1 MTFTYPMDSLIERY
15 IDFLIIEKGLSSNS
29 IESYSTDL
37 AEYIGFLEKNQIFEK
52 NQVDTA
58 AILAW
63 LVHLANRGLSAKSR
77 ARHLVTIR
85 GFYKYLI
92 NEKLLSSN
100 PVKGVDIPKIGLAL
114 PKIMSIEEV
123 EALLDA
129 GDIKKPKELR
139 NVAMIE
145 IMYGAGL
152 RVSELISLKLQDV
165 NLEAGILRVMG
176 KGSKERI
183 IPLGS
188 KAKSITQQWIDTA
201 RPLVL
206 KHIPSQYVFVARA
219 GKPMTRQAF
228 WKIIK
233 KYTVLAGIS
242 KNITPHTLRHSFATH
257 LLEGGAD
264 LRSVQTMLGHS
275 DISTTQIYTHIS
287 REYLI
292 KMHKKFHPRN

>member
-1 MTFTYPMDSLIERY
+1 MENYL
-15 IDFLIIEKGLSSNS
+15 DFLIIEKGLSHNS

-37 AEYIGFLEKNQIFEK
+37 AGYGDFLEKNKINDMTQA
-52 NQVDTA
+52 DTTV
-58 AILAW
+58 ILAW
-63 LVHLANRGLSAKSR
+63 LIHLAKKGLSSKSR
-77 ARHLVTIR
+77 ARHLITIR

-92 NEKLLSSN
+92 SEKYLNIN
-100 PVKGVDIPKIGLAL
+100 PVKDVDIPKIGQSL
-114 PKIMSIEEV
+114 PRIMSIPEV
-123 EALLDA
+123 ETLLDT
-129 GDIKKPKELR
+129 GDLTKPRELR
-139 NVAMIE
+139 NVAMME

-152 RVSELISLKLQDV
+152 RVSELIFLKLQDV
-165 NLEAGILRVMG
+165 NLDAGVLRVMG

-183 IPLGS
+183 VPIGA
-188 KAKSITQQWIDTA
+188 KAKSITREWIDTG

-206 KHIPSQYVFVARA
+206 KNIPSQYLFVARA

-233 KYTVLAGIS
+233 KNAGLAGIS

-292 KMHKKFHPRN
+292 KMHQKFHPRN

>member
-1 MTFTYPMDSLIERY
+1 MSIKNSMDDLIEQY
-15 IDFLIIEKGLSSNS
+15 IDFLIIEKGLSRNS
-29 IESYSTDL
+29 IESYSADL
-37 AEYIGFLEKNQIFEK
+37 AGYGDFLEKNKIIDLAEA
-52 NQVDTA
+52 DTTV
-58 AILAW
+58 ILAW
-63 LVHLANRGLSAKSR
+63 LIHLAQKGLSSKSR
-77 ARHLVTIR
+77 ARHLITIR

-92 NEKLLSSN
+92 SERHLNIN
-100 PVKGVDIPKIGLAL
+100 PVKEVDLPKIGQAL
-114 PKIMSIEEV
+114 PKIMSIAEV
-123 EALLDA
+123 ETLLEVEDSNTSK
-129 GDIKKPKELR
+129 GLR
-139 NVAMIE
+139 NLAMME

-152 RVSELISLKLQDV
+152 RVSELIFLKLQDI
-165 NLEAGILRVMG
+165 NLDAGILRVMG

-183 IPLGS
+183 VPIGS
-188 KAKSITQQWIDTA
+188 KAKSTTREWIDTG

-206 KHIPSQYVFVARA
+206 KNIPSQYLFVARA
-219 GKPMTRQAF
+219 GNPMTRQAF

-233 KYTVLAGIS
+233 KNALLAGLT

-292 KMHKKFHPRN
+292 KMHQKFHPRN

>member
-1 MTFTYPMDSLIERY
+1 MSIAISMDDLIEQY
-15 IDFLIIEKGLSSNS
+15 LDFLIIEKGLSHNS

-37 AEYIGFLEKNQIFEK
+37 AGYGDFLEENQIFDMAEA
-52 NQVDTA
+52 DTTV
-58 AILAW
+58 ILAW
-63 LVHLANRGLSAKSR
+63 LIHLAKRGLSSKSR
-77 ARHLVTIR
+77 ARHLITIR

-92 NEKLLSSN
+92 SERYLSIN
-100 PVKGVDIPKIGLAL
+100 PVKEVDIPKIGQAL
-114 PKIMSIEEV
+114 PKIMSIAEIES
-123 EALLDA
+123 LLAIQDSNTA
-129 GDIKKPKELR
+129 KGLR
-139 NVAMIE
+139 NLAMME

-152 RVSELISLKLQDV
+152 RVTELIFLKLQDI
-165 NLEAGILRVMG
+165 NLDAGILRVMG

-183 IPLGS
+183 VPIGS
-188 KAKSITQQWIDTA
+188 KAKTITREWIDTG

-206 KHIPSQYVFVARA
+206 KNIPSQYLFVARA

-233 KYTVLAGIS
+233 KNALLAGIS
-242 KNITPHTLRHSFATH
+242 KNVTPHTLRHSFATH

-292 KMHKKFHPRN
+292 KMHQKFHPRN

>member
-1 MTFTYPMDSLIERY
+1 MDDLIEQY
-15 IDFLIIEKGLSSNS
+15 LDFLIIEKGLSHNS

-37 AEYIGFLEKNQIFEK
+37 AGYGDFLEENQIFDMAEA
-52 NQVDTA
+52 DTTV
-58 AILAW
+58 ILAW
-63 LVHLANRGLSAKSR
+63 LIHLAKRGLSSKSR
-77 ARHLVTIR
+77 ARHLITIR

-92 NEKLLSSN
+92 SERYLSIN
-100 PVKGVDIPKIGLAL
+100 PVKEVDIPKIGQAL
-114 PKIMSIEEV
+114 PKIMSIAEIES
-123 EALLDA
+123 LLAIQDSNTA
-129 GDIKKPKELR
+129 KGLR
-139 NVAMIE
+139 NLAMME

-152 RVSELISLKLQDV
+152 RVTELIFLKLQDI
-165 NLEAGILRVMG
+165 NLDAGILRVMG

-183 IPLGS
+183 VPIGS
-188 KAKSITQQWIDTA
+188 KAKTITREWIDTG

-206 KHIPSQYVFVARA
+206 KNIPSQYLFVARA

-233 KYTVLAGIS
+233 KNALLAGIS
-242 KNITPHTLRHSFATH
+242 KNVTPHTLRHSFATH

-292 KMHKKFHPRN
+292 KMHQKFHPRN